1 MATSLSEIEQF
12 LKEENLRYTL
22 LDEYIRTSFA
32 TDSYVDA
39 EGDKSIFVVIKPEES
54 GEYFKLITPNLY
66 SYLSGPHKAALFQ
79 ALLSISWKT
88 KLLQFEYD
96 ERDGEI
102 RGIVEFPLE
111 DANLTR
117 RQLLRCI
124 NGMVQIIDEY
134 HPIIMNA
141 MRNGVID
148 FGETGTGQSLDE
160 SRLAEE
166 YYSFIG
172 KKISAPRGK
181 LELEE

>member
-1 MATSLSEIEQF
+1 MGTSLGEIERY

-39 EGDKSIFVVIKPEES
+39 EGDKSVFVVIKPEEN
-54 GEYFKLITPNLY
+54 GEYFKLICPNLY
-66 SYLSGPHKAALFQ
+66 SYPSGPYKEALFQ
-79 ALLSISWKT
+79 TLLSISWKT

-96 ERDGEI
+96 DRDGEI
-102 RGIVEFPLE
+102 RAIVEFPLE
-111 DANLTR
+111 DATLTR

-134 HPIIMNA
+134 HLIVMNA
-141 MRNGVID
+141 MRSGIID
-148 FGETGTGQSLDE
+148 FDENGGGHGLDMT
-160 SRLAEE
+160 RLAEE
-166 YYSFIG
+166 YYTFMG
-172 KKISAPRGK
+172 KKIQPARGK